1 MNLSKG
7 IEEVILLVEKF
18 CKMLTQKIR
27 NKMPEID
34 DERAEVIN
42 YGLQLVLGEIPKTII
57 ILLNNKIINKIILN
71 LLKKNLLIKK

>member
-27 NKMPEID
+27 NKMPDID
-34 DERAEVIN
+34 EERAEVIN

-57 ILLNNKIINKIILN
+57 ILFQYVQRTCIICCRR
-71 LLKKNLLIKK
+71 